1 MTRQIKLFAF
11 MCVVLFVCLSQAHA
25 DFSRPRLDAL
35 SESFW
40 QWRATEQPFTNDDI
54 PRIERVSGFSVDWS
68 PAAAKRYQ
76 EQIAD
81 FERQWRTLD
90 MGGASVADQ
99 VDYRLLGS
107 AIARVYWEIY
117 VVPDW
122 RRNPGFYLDQSLGSV
137 YAVLLPPPPISTARQ
152 LQILDRMERIPTTL
166 SAARENLNDMRGPY
180 VRVTLDS
187 LKNIE
192 VALQTFRAALLPELA
207 INNRQRFEKATTTA
221 QAALVEYRDWLKSKA
236 PGLPEK

>member
-1 MTRQIKLFAF
+1 MYCVSMARTAKLSALL
-11 MCVVLFVCLSQAHA
+11 CAVLLACLQPAHA
-25 DFSRPRLDAL
+25 AFDRSKLDAL

-99 VDYRLLGS
+99 VDY
-107 AIARVYWEIY
+107 
-117 VVPDW
+117 
-122 RRNPGFYLDQSLGSV
+122 
-137 YAVLLPPPPISTARQ
+137 
-152 LQILDRMERIPTTL
+152 
-166 SAARENLNDMRGPY
+166 
-180 VRVTLDS
+180 
-187 LKNIE
+187 
-192 VALQTFRAALLPELA
+192 
-207 INNRQRFEKATTTA
+207 
-221 QAALVEYRDWLKSKA
+221 
-236 PGLPEK
+236 